1 LVELLLDALVDSPEA
16 HARRNIFNSLVSLG
30 ERIRPEVERRLD
42 DERWFAARQMVSL
55 LGALGGTQSLEALE
69 TAYARPEI
77 SVKKEVLKSLARIP
91 SKKSSNILME
101 ALKDSNRSIQGQAI
115 ISLGM
120 LRDPEAVDVLGEI
133 AVKRD
138 TFSDYFEQRKE
149 AVKALGIIGD
159 QRGVPF
165 LTRLLFKRVWFGK
178 RDHEEL
184 CSLAVIALGKI
195 GGYEALEAIERAYNE
210 SAGALYSTCK
220 RVIEGIK
227 EEDRRVRWEL
237 IPK

>member
-1 LVELLLDALVDSPEA
+1 
-16 HARRNIFNSLVSLG
+16 
-30 ERIRPEVERRLD
+30 VERRLG

-55 LGALGGTQSLEALE
+55 LGVLGGTQSLDALE
-69 TAYARPEI
+69 TAYARAEI

-91 SKKSSNILME
+91 SERSSKILME
-101 ALKDSNRSIQGQAI
+101 ALKDSNRSIQGQSI

-120 LRDPEAVDVLGEI
+120 LKDPDAVDVLGEI

-138 TFSDYFEQRKE
+138 TFSDYFELRKE

-159 QRGVPF
+159 EMAVPF

-178 RDHEEL
+178 KHHEEI

-195 GGYEALEAIERAYNE
+195 GGHEALEAIARAYNE

-220 RVIEGIK
+220 RVLEGIK
-227 EEDRRVRWEL
+227 E
-237 IPK
+237 